1 MKQDKAPARVEATS
15 KIETKAEMD
24 AADIEF
30 VSQIAEVLGLNSRQA
45 ISFCGQVQS
54 FAKEPIPL
62 AYIAAAVQK
71 KQRTGKTLSVGDVA
85 KLAAQ
90 LHNKA
95 MKQMGK
101 NRIEE
106 MKEKDARV
114 HKMQP
119 FPEQAAPEYV
129 LDESGFIIKN
139 PELPEDDKSD

>member
-1 MKQDKAPARVEATS
+1 MNKDQDPLRVQATS
-15 KIETKAEMD
+15 KIETKGEMD

-71 KQRTGKTLSVGDVA
+71 KHSTGKTLSVGDVA

-90 LHNKA
+90 LHSKA
-95 MKQMGK
+95 MKEIRE
-101 NRIEE
+101 NSIEE

-139 PELPEDDKSD
+139 PELSEDGKSD

>member
-1 MKQDKAPARVEATS
+1 MNKDQGSPGVQSTS
-15 KIETKAEMD
+15 KMETKAEMD

-30 VSQIAEVLGLNSRQA
+30 VSQIAEVLGSKSKQA

-71 KQRTGKTLSVGDVA
+71 KHRTGKTPSVGDVA

-95 MKQMGK
+95 IKEIRE
-101 NRIEE
+101 NRIQE
-106 MKEKDARV
+106 MKEKDIRV

-119 FPEQAAPEYV
+119 FPGQAAPKYV
-129 LDESGFIIKN
+129 LDASGFIIEN
-139 PELPEDDKSD
+139 PELPEGGKSD

>member
-1 MKQDKAPARVEATS
+1 
-15 KIETKAEMD
+15 
-24 AADIEF
+24 
-30 VSQIAEVLGLNSRQA
+30 
-45 ISFCGQVQS
+45 
-54 FAKEPIPL
+54 
-62 AYIAAAVQK
+62 
-71 KQRTGKTLSVGDVA
+71 
-85 KLAAQ
+85 
-90 LHNKA
+90 

>member
-1 MKQDKAPARVEATS
+1 MNKDQGQLRVQSTSMK
-15 KIETKAEMD
+15 ETKAEMD
-24 AADIEF
+24 AADTEF
-30 VSQIAEVLGLNSRQA
+30 VSQIAEVLGSNSNQA
-45 ISFCGQVQS
+45 IGFCGQVQS

-71 KQRTGKTLSVGDVA
+71 KHKTGKTPSVGDVA

-95 MKQMGK
+95 LKELRE
-101 NRIEE
+101 NRIQE

-119 FPEQAAPEYV
+119 FPEQAAPKYV
-129 LDESGFIIKN
+129 LDESGFIIEN
-139 PELPEDDKSD
+139 PELPEDGKSD

>member
-1 MKQDKAPARVEATS
+1 MNKDQGPFGVQSTS
-15 KIETKAEMD
+15 KIETNAEMD
-24 AADIEF
+24 TADIEL
-30 VSQIAEVLGLNSRQA
+30 VSQIAEERGLNSKQA

-71 KQRTGKTLSVGDVA
+71 KHRTGKTPSVGDVA

-95 MKQMGK
+95 MKEMRE

-119 FPEQAAPEYV
+119 FPEQAAPKYV
-129 LDESGFIIKN
+129 LDECGFIIKN
-139 PELPEDDKSD
+139 PELSDDGKSD

>member
-1 MKQDKAPARVEATS
+1 MNRDQGRLGVQSTPE
-15 KIETKAEMD
+15 IETKAEMD

-30 VSQIAEVLGLNSRQA
+30 VSQIAEVRGLNSRQA

-71 KQRTGKTLSVGDVA
+71 KHRTGKTPSVGDVA

-95 MKQMGK
+95 MKEMRE

-114 HKMQP
+114 HQMQP

-139 PELPEDDKSD
+139 PELSEDGKSD

>member
-1 MKQDKAPARVEATS
+1 MNQEKAPARVQATS
-15 KIETKAEMD
+15 RMETKAEMD
-24 AADIEF
+24 AVDMEF
-30 VSQIAEVLGLNSRQA
+30 VTQIAESLGLNSKQA

-54 FAKEPIPL
+54 SAKEPISI

-71 KQRTGKTLSVGDVA
+71 KRRTGKTPSVGDVA

-90 LHNKA
+90 LHSKA
-95 MKQMGK
+95 MKQMRE

-114 HKMQP
+114 HEMQP
-119 FPEQAAPEYV
+119 FHVQAAPEYV

-139 PELPEDDKSD
+139 PELAEDGRSD